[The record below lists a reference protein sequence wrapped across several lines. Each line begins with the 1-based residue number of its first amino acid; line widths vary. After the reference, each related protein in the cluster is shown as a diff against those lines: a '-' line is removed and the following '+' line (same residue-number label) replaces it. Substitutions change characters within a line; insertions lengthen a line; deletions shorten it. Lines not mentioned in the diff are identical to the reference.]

1 MSFFQ
6 EFSGRGLPAVPFPVQ
21 LNLTG
26 VSIMSKSN
34 KNKHYALSQM
44 RELRKD
50 FIEMRDKWEK
60 DPQAVMQQIG
70 RAHV

>member
-1 MSFFQ
+1 
-6 EFSGRGLPAVPFPVQ
+6 
-21 LNLTG
+21 
-26 VSIMSKSN
+26 MSKSN

-60 DPQAVMQQIG
+60 DPQAVMQRKAQL
-70 RAHV
+70 RAQREHEALAEWNDIKRQSKQLRLL